1 MAQLTPSVVADST
14 ARTLAAVGELR
25 TGQFEILEGD
35 RANLDILVA
44 APGHTRLPQS
54 AVGLYRR
61 PAMALPM
68 RLARELQAHFLDE
81 LASDIDTL
89 PKGVSW
95 GERLGAWAQAL
106 RTDQTRVRFWD
117 SSPLYTRLISRP
129 GKSLV
134 FAEPIHA
141 DALALSNE
149 IRLNVEGDEH
159 RRVRAWF
166 MELFDRS
173 GDISSDVRACI
184 EGSWAGQPLTPRD
197 AYLKVLASYFDEVL
211 YSLDRDFDTNPLL
224 EHLTE
229 FQIEAYHYAKFILR
243 RYGGVF
249 LADVVGLGKTYTA
262 MALLKHLQDSGG
274 EHAVIVA
281 PPKILP
287 AWEALAAEHRVEV
300 KLVSLGK
307 LSRLAEYSDR
317 EILVVDESH
326 NLRNADTGRYAE
338 LAEWVRPPGEPATR
352 RVLLLSAT
360 PQNNSVTNLRNQLG
374 LFPDNYA
381 PLPLKA
387 ESLDSWCR
395 EVRAGA
401 RSASELL
408 QHVVVRRTRKYIKAA
423 FPGAVL
429 KQRNHDGTYTTMPI
443 RFPVR
448 RSGAE
453 QCLRYSLTETY
464 HSGIYQQ
471 ILQGLRTLRYPL
483 HSLGEY
489 LSTEGAEDPR
499 ARGVRRA
506 RNTVRGLF
514 KVLLLK
520 RLESSAYAFCIS
532 LERLKRRL
540 EDALHNHDRGFVL
553 LAGETVDD
561 EAGED
566 EPLDRSLP
574 VSLFDDARFLKAMR
588 EDHIE
593 VKRLLSMV
601 EGLDATTDA
610 KVHRLMA
617 FLERRPPGKHKTL
630 IFSQFV
636 DTVMYVADAVRSKYP
651 DVAVATGA
659 DSQALNR
666 ARQFSPRSNRYTLKD
681 GERETSTLVS
691 TDVLSEG
698 VNLQDADTLI
708 NYDLHWNPVRLIQ
721 RAGRIDR
728 IGSEHEEIEV
738 ASFLPES
745 ELEAGLGLEEVLR
758 RRIREFIDVFGEDS
772 QVLPEDA
779 SPQEDK
785 MLRAYSGE
793 GMDLDQD
800 ESDSELDALSKHQEQ
815 LLSLRRDSP
824 EEYSR
829 IIALRNGRFATV
841 EGGGTDIA
849 ASRVGSFWYFWT
861 TRDGEGAEVGARH
874 ALDAFQLNT
883 RQTQAATA
891 GTLAGW
897 EKLGVVEA
905 RFQAAADMLRL
916 QQSQP
921 RLSPSMVAALKS
933 LEQYL
938 DSCPEA
944 RRQLAQAV
952 LDGARARAG
961 HPTLERSAHRWR
973 KDRLG
978 PAVVFAECKRL
989 IGAVSSPSEELGDA
1003 VVVAGSFRTDA

>member
-1 MAQLTPSVVADST
+1 MAQLTAPSAVEST
-14 ARTLAAVGELR
+14 ERTLAAVGELR
-25 TGQFEILEGD
+25 TGQFEVLEGE
-35 RANLDILVA
+35 RSRLDVLVA
-44 APGHTRLPQS
+44 APGHSRLPLG
-54 AVGLYRR
+54 AADLYRR
-61 PAMALPM
+61 PAMPLSM
-68 RLARELQAHFLDE
+68 RLARELQVHFLDE
-81 LASDIDTL
+81 LASDIDAL
-89 PKGVSW
+89 PKGAVW
-95 GERLGAWAQAL
+95 GERLLKWAQAL
-106 RTDQTRVRFWD
+106 RMAQTRVRFWD
-117 SSPLYTRLISRP
+117 SSPLYTRLISGP
-129 GKSLV
+129 DKSLV
-134 FAEPIHA
+134 FAEPIHVKTA
-141 DALALSNE
+141 DASTEIKLS
-149 IRLNVEGDEH
+149 VEGDEH
-159 RRVRAWF
+159 TRIRTWF
-166 MELFDRS
+166 ADLFERS
-173 GDISSDVRACI
+173 RDIAPDMLACI
-184 EGSWAGQPLTPRD
+184 DGSWAGQQLSPRD

-211 YSLDRDFDTNPLL
+211 YSLDRDFDTNPMLD
-224 EHLTE
+224 HLTE
-229 FQIEAYHYAKFILR
+229 FQVEAYHYAKFILR

-262 MALLKHLQDSGG
+262 MAILKHLQDSDG

-281 PPKILP
+281 PPKVLP

-307 LSRLAEYSDR
+307 LSKLTEYTDR
-317 EILVVDESH
+317 EILVIDESH

-338 LAEWVRPPGEPATR
+338 LTEWVRPPGEPATR

-360 PQNNSVTNLRNQLG
+360 PQNNSVTDLRNQLG
-374 LFPDNYA
+374 LFPDNYTR
-381 PLPLKA
+381 LPLKA

-395 EVRAGA
+395 DVRAGA
-401 RSASELL
+401 KSASELL

-423 FPGAVL
+423 FPRATL
-429 KQRNHDGTYTTMPI
+429 KQRKEDGAYESVPI

-448 RSGAE
+448 KSGAE

-464 HSGIYQQ
+464 HGGIYQQ
-471 ILQGLRTLRYPL
+471 ILEGLRTLKYPL

-499 ARGVRRA
+499 ARGVRRS

-520 RLESSAYAFCIS
+520 RLESSACAFRIS

-540 EDALHNHDRGFVL
+540 EEALQNHSRGIVL

-610 KVHRLMA
+610 KIHRLMA
-617 FLERRPPGKHKTL
+617 FLERRPPGKHKVL

-636 DTVMYVADAVRSKYP
+636 DTVEYVAGAVRSRYP
-651 DVAVATGA
+651 NVAVATGA
-659 DSQALNR
+659 DSRALSS
-666 ARQFSPRSNRYTLKD
+666 ARQFSPRSNRYTFKE
-681 GERETSTLVS
+681 GEHETSALVS

-698 VNLQDADTLI
+698 VNLQDADTLV

-758 RRIREFIDVFGEDS
+758 RRIREFIEVFGEDS
-772 QVLPEDA
+772 QILPDDA

-800 ESDSELDALSKHQEQ
+800 ESDSELDALSRHQEQ
-815 LLSLRRDSP
+815 LLTLRRDSP
-824 EEYSR
+824 EEYNR
-829 IIALRNGRFATV
+829 IIGLRNGRFATV
-841 EGGGTDIA
+841 EGGGADIV

-861 TRDGEGAEVGARH
+861 IRDGETTEVSARY
-874 ALDAFQLNT
+874 ALDSFQLNGM
-883 RQTQAATA
+883 QTQAKTA
-891 GTLAGW
+891 DAAAGW
-897 EKLGVVEA
+897 ERLGKVETK
-905 RFQAAADMLRL
+905 FHTVADMLRL

-921 RLSPSMVAALKS
+921 RLSPSMVTALKS
-933 LEQYL
+933 LEQYF
-938 DSCPEA
+938 DGCAEP
-944 RRQLAQAV
+944 RRQLAHAV
-952 LDGARARAG
+952 LEGTRARAG

-973 KDRLG
+973 KERLG
-978 PAVVFAECKRL
+978 PQVVFAECKRL
-989 IGAVSSPSEELGDA
+989 VGSISSPSEELGDA
-1003 VVVAGSFRTDA
+1003 ILVAGSFRTGS

>member
-1 MAQLTPSVVADST
+1 MAQLNPNVVVEPN

-25 TGQFEILEGD
+25 TGQFEILETD

-44 APGHTRLPQS
+44 APGHSRLPAS
-54 AVGLYRR
+54 AASLYRR
-61 PAMALPM
+61 PAMPLPV

-81 LASDIDTL
+81 LALDIDAL
-89 PKGVSW
+89 PKGAVW
-95 GERLGAWAQAL
+95 GERLLAWAQAL
-106 RTDQTRVRFWD
+106 LQSQTRVRFWD
-117 SSPLYTRLISRP
+117 SSPVYTRLISRA

-134 FAEPIHA
+134 FPEPIHS
-141 DALALSNE
+141 DAATLSNE
-149 IRLNVEGDEH
+149 VRLNVEGDEH

-166 MELFDRS
+166 MDLFERS
-173 GDISSDVRACI
+173 GDISSEVRGCI

-211 YSLDRDFDTNPLL
+211 YSLDRDIDANPLL

-229 FQIEAYHYAKFILR
+229 FQVEAYHYAKFILR

-262 MALLKHLQDSGG
+262 MALLKHLQDAG
-274 EHAVIVA
+274 EGHAVVVA
-281 PPKILP
+281 PPKVLP
-287 AWEALAAEHRVEV
+287 AWKALAAEHRVEV
-300 KLVSLGK
+300 ALVSLGK
-307 LSRLAEYSDR
+307 LSQLTEFSDR

-326 NLRNADTGRYAE
+326 NLRNADTSRYEEIEA
-338 LAEWVRPPGEPATR
+338 WVRPAGETATR
-352 RVLLLSAT
+352 KVLLLSAT
-360 PQNNSVTNLRNQLG
+360 PQNNSVTDLRNQLR
-374 LFPDNYA
+374 LFPENYR
-381 PLPLKA
+381 PLPFKA

-423 FPGAVL
+423 FPSAVL
-429 KQRNHDGTYTTMPI
+429 KQRNRDGTYVSVPI

-448 RSGAE
+448 RSGPE

-464 HSGIYQQ
+464 HGGIYQQ

-483 HSLGEY
+483 HSQGEY
-489 LSTEGAEDPR
+489 LSAEGAEDPR
-499 ARGVRRA
+499 ARGVRRS

-520 RLESSAYAFCIS
+520 RLESSACAFRIS

-540 EDALHNHDRGFVL
+540 EDALQNHGRGFVL
-553 LAGETVDD
+553 LAGETFDD
-561 EAGED
+561 EASED
-566 EPLDRSLP
+566 EPGERSLP
-574 VSLFDDARFLKAMR
+574 TSLFEDGRFLKAMR

-617 FLERRPPGKHKTL
+617 FLERRPPGKHKVL

-636 DTVMYVADAVRSKYP
+636 DTVMYVAEAVRSKYP
-651 DVAVATGA
+651 DVEVATGA
-659 DSQALNR
+659 DAQALNR

-681 GERETSTLVS
+681 GDRELSTLVS

-745 ELEAGLGLEEVLR
+745 ELEAGLGLEDVLR
-758 RRIREFIDVFGEDS
+758 RRIREFIEVFGEDS

-779 SPQEDK
+779 SPHEDK

-824 EEYSR
+824 AEYSR
-829 IIALRNGRFATV
+829 IVSLRNGRFATV
-841 EGGGTDIA
+841 EGGGSDIA

-861 TRDGEGAEVGARH
+861 TREGEGAEVGARH
-874 ALDAFQLNT
+874 ALDSFQRNT
-883 RQTQAATA
+883 SQTQAGSS
-891 GTLAGW
+891 GTRIGW
-897 EKLGVVEA
+897 EKLGAVEA

-921 RLSPSMVAALKS
+921 RLSPSMVTALKS
-933 LEQYL
+933 LEQYV

-944 RRQLAQAV
+944 RRPMAQAV

-973 KDRLG
+973 KERIG
-978 PAVVFAECKRL
+978 PAAVFAECKKL
-989 IGAVSSPSEELGDA
+989 VGAVSAPSEELGDA
-1003 VVVAGSFRTDA
+1003 VLVVGSFRTDD